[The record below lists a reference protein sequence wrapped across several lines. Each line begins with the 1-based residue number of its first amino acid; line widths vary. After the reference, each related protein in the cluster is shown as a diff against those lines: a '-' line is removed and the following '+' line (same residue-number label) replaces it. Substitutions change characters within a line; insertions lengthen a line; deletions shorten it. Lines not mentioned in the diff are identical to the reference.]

1 MAYSERE
8 REFTSLKTEITVGI
22 LVLVLYPSTTPGYY
36 DVGLHSDVRLQEP
49 VFCPVLL
56 LKFSETSQAFKTSTC
71 K

>member
-8 REFTSLKTEITVGI
+8 REFTSLKTEIAVGI
-22 LVLVLYPSTTPGYY
+22 LVLVLCPLTTSGYY

-49 VFCPVLL
+49 VFPVLL

>member
-8 REFTSLKTEITVGI
+8 REFASLKTETTVGI
-22 LVLVLYPSTTPGYY
+22 LVLVLCPSTTSGYY

-49 VFCPVLL
+49 VFPVLL
-56 LKFSETSQAFKTSTC
+56 LKFSETSQALKTSTC